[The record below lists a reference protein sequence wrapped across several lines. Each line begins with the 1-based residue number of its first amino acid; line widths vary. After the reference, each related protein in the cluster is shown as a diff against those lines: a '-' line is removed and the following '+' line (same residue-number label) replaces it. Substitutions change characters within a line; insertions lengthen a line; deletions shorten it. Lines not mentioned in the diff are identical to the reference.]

1 MDALSQYD
9 SLKSLPSP
17 SPETLLLNSLFSEM
31 LQMRAEMAA
40 LKARPEAD
48 ESLKSAKEELAAARA
63 EIAELKMLQM
73 RAELATARAEIAE
86 LKMLQMRAE
95 MAALKARPDL
105 VKEEL
110 VAARA
115 EIAELKTLVDA
126 LIGGALR
133 RWGVNIPESD
143 ERAACLKKYVLEHL
157 GGREGELHRVYL
169 G

>member
-9 SLKSLPSP
+9 SLKSLPPP

-48 ESLKSAKEELAAARA
+48 ESLKSTKEELAAARA

-95 MAALKARPDL
+95 MAAALK
-105 VKEEL
+105 
-110 VAARA
+110 ARA

-126 LIGGALR
+126 LTGSVLR
-133 RWGVNIPESD
+133 RWGVNIPDSD
-143 ERAACLKKYVLEHL
+143 ERSACLKKYALEHL
-157 GGREGELHRVYL
+157 GGRAEELLRVYL

>member
-9 SLKSLPSP
+9 SLKSLPP
-17 SPETLLLNSLFSEM
+17 PPPETLLLNSLFSEM

-48 ESLKSAKEELAAARA
+48 ESLKSTKEELAAARA

-73 RAELATARAEIAE
+73 RAEMA
-86 LKMLQMRAE
+86 
-95 MAALKARPDL
+95 AALK
-105 VKEEL
+105 
-110 VAARA
+110 ARA

-126 LIGGALR
+126 LTGSVLR
-133 RWGVNIPESD
+133 RWGVNIPDSD
-143 ERAACLKKYVLEHL
+143 ERSACLKKYALEHL
-157 GGREGELHRVYL
+157 GGRAEELLRVYL